1 MAISIDWPNNPQDG
15 DIHEHQGYYYRY
27 SSEQNKWTSTIPPS
41 FVTNTA
47 VDLVRA
53 RVTKEFDFVNLE
65 SEYSMNNPGSNTDLL
80 YYDDTLSGTPLR
92 GLQGWQKIS
101 FPKTRT
107 LNNDVIYIR
116 AQIYANGYTPTPTGI
131 DSPNVQAY
139 ITAFEPDGNA
149 VNTSTKKPLLFFQ
162 ASAYHESA
170 FQVPS
175 QPQAPYSD
183 INVYAFLKVF
193 EDPDNSNNFAIW
205 HDVYRNSKEGK
216 IRYALAG
223 YMKKEAETDVELQ
236 VSADVTVTGTRGLNG
251 VTSGPT
257 PPPTVEEGDVWFQ
270 KNLDGSYT
278 PKVYNIST
286 GQFEETNLAGVEPA
300 DALPTGNLGEVYY
313 INQSNTNSVVPQE
326 IATVGRFVKSSE
338 VAALQTEEGINEEI
352 FNNWDRFS
360 HTGNTGG
367 DYPAVESELSAWQ
380 INSQGRIECTTNTGS
395 YVGFY
400 SPDDATDYTLEV
412 TLSSSGGDD
421 DVLSVVVAFV
431 EEGSPT
437 DADYRQH
444 TISAVRDHGGF
455 GRRWQLVYN
464 LGQADEKTLANG
476 NSQAPAGAGGWSG
489 VETRVYIE
497 RSPTSITAYTSQ
509 FGSLSKDNNTEL
521 TFNLAGDADTQKF
534 TTAGRY
540 GYGAWSQNNATFY
553 DIVTSGIPQA
563 TIFDV
568 DAQTASTYNSST
580 GQWEQD
586 QSVWNDFV
594 SNNRGRFLINLEDN
608 DLFYVDIKGN
618 VRQITGN

>member
-1 MAISIDWPNNPQDG
+1 MAVTIDWPDNPQDG
-15 DIHEHQGYYYRY
+15 DTHEHQGYYFRY
-27 SSEQNKWTSTIPPS
+27 SEAQNKWTATLPPNT
-41 FVTNTA
+41 VTNT
-47 VDLVRA
+47 VVKT
-53 RVTKEFDFVNLE
+53 VTTSTTSQIDFVNLE
-65 SEYSMNNPGSNTDLL
+65 SEYSFDNPENNTDLL
-80 YYDDTLSGTPLR
+80 YFDDTLSGTPLR
-92 GLQGWQKIS
+92 DFQGWQKIS
-101 FPKTRT
+101 FPKSRT
-107 LNNDVIYIR
+107 EGNDVIYIR
-116 AQIYANGYTPTPTGI
+116 AQVKAEGFTQVNNSA
-131 DSPNVQAY
+131 SPASVIAY
-139 ITAFEPDGNA
+139 VTAHEPDGGA
-149 VNTSTKKPLLFFQ
+149 VDTSTKKPLLFFNDSVDVLTVGFPD
-162 ASAYHESA
+162 AEYAD
-170 FQVPS
+170 V
-175 QPQAPYSD
+175 
-183 INVYAFLKVF
+183 IVYAFLKVF
-193 EDPDNSNNFAIW
+193 EDPDNSDNFAIW
-205 HDVYRNSKEGK
+205 HDIYRNSLSGR

-223 YMKKEAETDVELQ
+223 YLKANSETDINVE
-236 VSADVTVTGTRGLNG
+236 VSADVTTSGTRGSNG
-251 VTSGPT
+251 VSVGSEEPT
-257 PPPTVEEGDVWFQ
+257 LADEGDIWYQ
-270 KNLDGSYT
+270 QNDNGSFT
-278 PKVYNIST
+278 TKVYNVET
-286 GQFEETNLAGVEPA
+286 GEFEETNLAGVEPA
-300 DALPTGNLGEVYY
+300 DELPTGNLGEVYY

-326 IATVGRFVKSSE
+326 IATVGRFVKSGE
-338 VAALQTEEGINEEI
+338 VAALQTEEAINEEI

-421 DVLSVVVAFV
+421 DVLSVVVALV

-444 TISAVRDHGGF
+444 TISAVRDYGGF
-455 GRRWQLVYN
+455 GRQWQLVYN
-464 LGQADEKTLANG
+464 LGQDDEKTLVNG

-489 VETRVYIE
+489 VATRVYIE

-521 TFNLAGDADTQKF
+521 TFDLSGDSDTQKF

-553 DIVTSGIPQA
+553 DIVTSGIAQA

-568 DAQTASTYNSST
+568 DTQTASTYNSST

-586 QSVWNDFV
+586 NSAWNDFI

-618 VRQITGN
+618 VRQLTSN